1 MTSAKPDTAPSA
13 TATPGTSCTRR
24 TRPWSSGRTWP
35 PVVATSASKAASDFT
50 TTSVP
55 AVRPSYSSSK
65 AFTMVS
71 ESTNVPETNVT
82 PTVTA
87 AIVSS
92 RRSLF
97 FSRLRSEI
105 RNILSHPVDP

>member
-1 MTSAKPDTAPSA
+1 
-13 TATPGTSCTRR
+13 
-24 TRPWSSGRTWP
+24 
-35 PVVATSASKAASDFT
+35 
-50 TTSVP
+50 
-55 AVRPSYSSSK
+55 
-65 AFTMVS
+65 MVS
-71 ESTNVPETNVT
+71 ESTNVPETKVT